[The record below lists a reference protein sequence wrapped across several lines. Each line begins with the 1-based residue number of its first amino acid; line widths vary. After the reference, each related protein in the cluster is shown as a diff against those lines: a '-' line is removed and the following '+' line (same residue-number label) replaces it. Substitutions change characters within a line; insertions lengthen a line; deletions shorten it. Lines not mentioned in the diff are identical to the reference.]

1 MSGRREHGRRRRS
14 WVGWLFGAICGLLLP
29 AWAAGQT
36 QPRTRVRLLS
46 AGAIARDPSVS
57 GVQRLLNGVALGYRD
72 AVLHCDSAWRYDDGR
87 FEAMGRVVLT
97 DRGGMVL
104 RASRMLL
111 DPAGDAVTA
120 TGRPGLPVTLRDR
133 TGELEAPVLRYDTE
147 ARVATYTSGGTLK
160 REGRTVRSR
169 SGRYDV
175 ESGWLQLGGA
185 VRMTSVD
192 ETVTSDS
199 LLYRASDGLVRF
211 QAPTRVITADGRF
224 DLTCSRGAWGLDREA
239 GWFGGNPARMRR
251 DGEVLEA
258 DSVAIGGPD
267 GPVEAVGSVCAWDTA
282 GTWQTKGAA
291 MWREEGHADTA
302 VGWVIGVP
310 QGLRA
315 QARHVADGDTLW
327 VVADTLATGGEV
339 LRAFPAAQARAS
351 GMDARCDTLVWAMA
365 DSVLHLHGTPRV
377 WFDGR
382 LLVAD
387 SVTATTA
394 GGGLTGFN
402 AVGHAVLVG
411 RVPDLAD
418 SLGGFDQ
425 IAGRRIEGDFSAGE
439 LVRIHVTGNSEAVV
453 VDAEDPEAPSVNR
466 ATGSRMRLDFAGR
479 TLTQV
484 ALLDGPSGRWDQ
496 HPAAEGLGFRVT
508 GFQWEP
514 APGWD

>member
-1 MSGRREHGRRRRS
+1 M
-14 WVGWLFGAICGLLLP
+14 LLGLLLP
-29 AWAAGQT
+29 AGAAGQT
-36 QPRTRVRLLS
+36 QSRTRVRLLS

-57 GVQRLLNGVALGYRD
+57 GVQRLLDGVALGYRD

-120 TGRPGLPVTLRDR
+120 TGRPGLPVTLKDR

-147 ARVATYTSGGTLK
+147 ARVATYSSGGTLK

-169 SGRYDV
+169 SGRYEV

-185 VRMTSVD
+185 VKMTSTD

-199 LLYRASDGLVRF
+199 LLYRASDGTVRF
-211 QAPTRVITADGRF
+211 LAPTRVVTADGRF
-224 DLTCSRGAWGLDREA
+224 DLTCSRGMWGLDREA
-239 GWFGGNPARMRR
+239 GWFGGAPARLRR
-251 DGEVLEA
+251 DAEVLEA
-258 DSVAIGGPD
+258 DSVALGGPE
-267 GPVEAVGSVCAWDTA
+267 GPVEAVGSVAAWDTA
-282 GTWQTKGAA
+282 GTWRTEGAA
-291 MWREEGHADTA
+291 MWRAAGAADT
-302 VGWVIGVP
+302 VEGWVIGAP
-310 QGLRA
+310 DGPRA
-315 QARHVADGDTLW
+315 QLMNRSEGDTLW
-327 VVADTLATGGEV
+327 VLADTLATAGER
-339 LRAFPAAQARAS
+339 LRAYPAARARVS
-351 GMDARCDTLVWAMA
+351 GMDARCDTLVWSTA
-365 DSVLHLHGTPRV
+365 DSVLNLLGSPRV

-387 SVTATTA
+387 SVTAATV
-394 GGGLTGFN
+394 GGRLTGFE

-411 RVPDLAD
+411 KVPDLPD

-425 IAGRRIEGDFSAGE
+425 IAGRHMTGDFEAGE
-439 LVRIHVTGNSEAVV
+439 LIHLRVAGNSEAVV
-453 VDAEDPEAPSVNR
+453 VDADVPGTPSVNR
-466 ATGSRMRLDFAGR
+466 ATASHMRLDFAGR

-484 ALLDGPSGRWDQ
+484 ALQDGPGGRWDQ
-496 HPAAEGLGFRVT
+496 HPAAEGLAFRVT

>member
-1 MSGRREHGRRRRS
+1 M
-14 WVGWLFGAICGLLLP
+14 LIALMAP
-29 AWAAGQT
+29 AGAAGQT
-36 QPRTRVRLLS
+36 ASRTRVRLLS
-46 AGAIARDPSVS
+46 AGSIARDPSVS

-147 ARVATYTSGGTLK
+147 ARIATYSSGGTLK

-169 SGRYDV
+169 TGRYDV

-185 VRMTSVD
+185 VRMTSAD

-199 LLYRASDGLVRF
+199 LLYRASDGTVRF
-211 QAPTRVITADGRF
+211 LAPTRVTTADGRF

-239 GWFGGNPARMRR
+239 GWFGGSPARMRR

-282 GTWQTKGAA
+282 GTWRTKGAR
-291 MWREEGHADTA
+291 MWREAGEAETA
-302 VGWVIGVP
+302 VGWVVGAP
-310 QGLRA
+310 EGPRA
-315 QARHVADGDTLW
+315 HLVNSSEGDTLW
-327 VVADTLATGGEV
+327 VSADTLATGGEV
-339 LRAFPAAQARAS
+339 LRAYPAARARVS
-351 GMDARCDTLVWAMA
+351 GMDARCDTLVWSTA
-365 DSVLHLHGTPRV
+365 DSILHLLGTPRV

-387 SVTATTA
+387 SVTAVTA
-394 GGGLTGFN
+394 GGGLSGFE

-411 RVPDLAD
+411 RVAELPD

-425 IAGRRIEGDFSAGE
+425 IAGRRIEGDFIAGE
-439 LVRIHVTGNSEAVV
+439 LAHLRVTGNSEAVV
-453 VDAEDPEAPSVNR
+453 VDADDPSAPSVNR
-466 ATGSRMRLDFAGR
+466 ATGSRMRLDFEGR

-484 ALLDGPSGRWDQ
+484 ALLDGPGGRWDQ
-496 HPAAEGLGFRVT
+496 HPATDGLAFRVT

-514 APGWD
+514 APEWE